1 MGVPRFILGGN
12 RLAAMA
18 ALSVG
23 VLAAAGCGTGGWP
36 SNADTST
43 SLPPTATTPN
53 IAATAGAC
61 GLLTPAEVV
70 AATRTE
76 VGRVSYLGDG
86 CVWERTQDGSDPV
99 LNLATTSTQ
108 DGDIAAIFARRRAE
122 MGDPNL
128 NPGIGQASFVVHGVP
143 GAVDWVQDG
152 KIYDLRIMDSGPGV
166 DRNVAVLTLAQQA
179 SARVG
184 QS

>member
-1 MGVPRFILGGN
+1 MGVPSFLLGGS
-12 RLAAMA
+12 RVVALVAMSA
-18 ALSVG
+18 G
-23 VLAAAGCGTGGWP
+23 VLAVAGCGTGAWP
-36 SNADTST
+36 SNAGTST

-61 GLLTPAEVV
+61 GLLTPAEVI
-70 AATRTE
+70 AATGAE

-99 LNLATTSTQ
+99 LNLQTTTTQ
-108 DGDIAAIFARRRAE
+108 DGDIATTFARRRAE
-122 MGDPNL
+122 LADPTQ
-128 NPGIGQASFVVHGVP
+128 NPGIGQASFVVSGIP

-152 KIYDLRIMDSGPGV
+152 KMFDLRIMDSGPGV
-166 DRNVAVLTLAQQA
+166 DRNAAALTLAQQA